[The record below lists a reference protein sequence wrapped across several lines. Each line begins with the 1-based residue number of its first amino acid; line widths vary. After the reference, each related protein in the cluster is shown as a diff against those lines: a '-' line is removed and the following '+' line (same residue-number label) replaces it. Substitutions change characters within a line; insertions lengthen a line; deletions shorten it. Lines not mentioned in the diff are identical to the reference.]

1 MARLGGKAE
10 MARAVA
16 IGSGKHLNRAR
27 KDLQNCFPHNFPHNY
42 QEIFLKRER
51 KSSGVLLGLP
61 PVAGCFVADC
71 FDTEYFCTQC
81 FVADCFDTEYFCTQC
96 FVADCFDTDCFG
108 TEYFVAGCVCAGC
121 FVAGC
126 FVAGCFC
133 AEYFCA
139 QRSDS
144 DLLAESIAIVRE
156 LD

>member
-1 MARLGGKAE
+1 MAG
-10 MARAVA
+10 AVA
-16 IGSGKHLNRAR
+16 IGSGTPLNRAR
-27 KDLQNCFPHNFPHNY
+27 KDLQKSFPHNFQHNY
-42 QEIFLKRER
+42 QDIFLKRAR
-51 KSSGVLLGLP
+51 NSSEVLLGLAA
-61 PVAGCFVADC
+61 VAGCFVADC

-81 FVADCFDTEYFCTQC
+81 FVADCFDTEYFCTEY